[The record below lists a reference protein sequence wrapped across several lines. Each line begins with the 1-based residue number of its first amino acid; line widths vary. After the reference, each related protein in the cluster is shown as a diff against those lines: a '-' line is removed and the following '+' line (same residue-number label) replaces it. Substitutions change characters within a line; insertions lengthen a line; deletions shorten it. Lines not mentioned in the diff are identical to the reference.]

1 MCASSAD
8 FHHIIAF
15 ARENLY
21 FIVLE
26 VKELRYSKFFLPTL
40 KEDPADAEV
49 ISHKLMIRAGMIRK
63 LAGGIYN
70 YLPLG
75 LRSIRKVENI
85 VREEMN
91 RAGAVELLMPSVLP
105 AELWKESGRWD
116 KYGKEL
122 LRFKDRAEREFCLG
136 PTHEEIITDIV
147 RREIR
152 SYKQL
157 PVNLYQIQTK
167 FRDEIRPRFGVMRAR
182 EFIMKDAYS
191 FDGDDESADKSY
203 RAMYQAYNRIFER
216 CGLEFRAVLADT
228 GNIGGSFSH
237 EFMVLAAT
245 GEDVIMSCSR
255 CDYAAN
261 LELAEIGEGGERT
274 GIERDE
280 KSIREVHTPNLK
292 TVDGVAAFLD
302 VKPGDL
308 IKTMIVEADG
318 QPVAALIRGNQ
329 ELSLTKLRKA
339 IGADTVELASE
350 KIIEE
355 VTKGPLGFSGPLGIR
370 TKIIA
375 DWSIKNVKN
384 AVTGANKRDY
394 HLVNVNVGRDFQ
406 VDQFADIRVAS
417 DGDQCQKCKEGFLR
431 PSRGIEVGHVF
442 KLGTKYSESMNATFI
457 DANGKERLFIMGC
470 YGIGIGRTVAAAIEQ
485 NCDNNGIVFPMALAP
500 FQVVIL
506 PLNMKEERVKNVAE
520 DIYKRLTDLG
530 VDAIIDDREETAGF
544 KFKDADL
551 IGIPVQVTVGP
562 RTLKEDSVEIKL
574 RKAATSRK
582 VKIEEA
588 EKEIDAILNVKQ

>member
-1 MCASSAD
+1 M
-8 FHHIIAF
+8 
-15 ARENLY
+15 
-21 FIVLE
+21 
-26 VKELRYSKFFLPTL
+26 RYSKFFLPTL

-49 ISHKLMIRAGMIRK
+49 ISHKLMVRAGMIRK
-63 LAGGIYN
+63 LAAGIYN

-75 LRSIRKVENI
+75 LRAIRKVENI
-85 VREEMN
+85 IREEMN
-91 RAGAVELLMPSVLP
+91 RAGAIELLMPSVLP

-122 LRFKDRAEREFCLG
+122 LRFKDRVEREFCLG

-191 FDGDDESADKSY
+191 FDADNEGADKSY
-203 RAMYQAYNRIFER
+203 WTMYDAYNRIFER

-237 EFMVLAAT
+237 EFMVLAPT
-245 GEDVIMSCSR
+245 GEDVIMSCTR

-261 LELAEIGEGGERT
+261 LELAEIGEGGKQTERET
-274 GIERDE
+274 DA
-280 KSIREVHTPNLK
+280 KPIREVHTPNLK
-292 TVDGVAAFLD
+292 TVEGVAAFLD
-302 VKPGDL
+302 VKPDDL

-318 QPVAALIRGNQ
+318 QPVAALIRGNH

-350 KIIEE
+350 RTIEE
-355 VTKGPLGFSGPLGIR
+355 VTKGPLGFSGPVGIR

-375 DWSIKNVKN
+375 DWSIKNVEN

-394 HLVNVNVGRDFQ
+394 HLVNVNLGRDFQ

-417 DGDQCQKCKEGFLR
+417 NGDRCPKCEEGVLR
-431 PSRGIEVGHVF
+431 SSRGIEVGHVF

-457 DANGKERLFIMGC
+457 DANGKEKLFIMGC

-485 NCDNNGIVFPMALAP
+485 NCDNNGIVFPIALAP
-500 FQVVIL
+500 FQVAVL
-506 PLNMKEERVKNVAE
+506 PLNMKEERVKSVAE
-520 DIYKRLTDLG
+520 DIYKKLINLG
-530 VDAIIDDREETAGF
+530 VDAIIDDREESAGF

-574 RKAATSRK
+574 RKGGISKK
-582 VKIEEA
+582 VKIEEV
-588 EKEIDAILNVKQ
+588 EKEVESILNTKK